1 MTDTDTATEQRA
13 DDQPVALEASPVHDD
28 ANTESW
34 LPVRSRSRKPRRS
47 IVAEAGIVQ
56 AVLQQRPQLTPAHLA
71 RITGTTLDM

>member
-13 DDQPVALEASPVHDD
+13 DDQPVALEASPEHDD
-28 ANTESW
+28 ANTQFW
-34 LPVRSRSRKPRRS
+34 LRVRSRSRKRRRR

-56 AVLQQRPQLTPAHLA
+56 AVPQLTPAHLA